1 MINGRWK
8 DKNHQQTINPR
19 SSYSSVHL
27 LPNHRKREPTTIR
40 NGSNPDPDL
49 DTNPNSFAA
58 PAPRSY
64 VRPQTTS
71 LTKSVRYKECQR
83 NHAASSG
90 GHVIDGCG
98 AFMSSGKE
106 GTAESLLCAACDFHR
121 SFHRNKIDGMFVVK
135 FNSFGLSPRPLVSRH
150 VSPVMMSFARGGKDP
165 AESSTEDLNSFINLL
180 VVME

>member
-1 MINGRWK
+1 MGDGKTKIISKPSTPDHRIPPYTCS
-8 DKNHQQTINPR
+8 QTTEKEN
-19 SSYSSVHL
+19 
-27 LPNHRKREPTTIR
+27 PTTIR